1 MAVLQVRVDDDLKF
15 QSNEILEEI
24 GLDLSTAIRMFLK
37 KVIME
42 RGIPFDTKID
52 ENSLAGRMAIRKMQK
67 ISEENGNCN
76 MTLDE
81 INEEIRL
88 AREERHKKEK
98 EPK

>member
-52 ENSLAGRMAIRKMQK
+52 
-67 ISEENGNCN
+67 
-76 MTLDE
+76 
-81 INEEIRL
+81 
-88 AREERHKKEK
+88 
-98 EPK
+98 